1 MLNFLYEFLPV
12 LLFFIAFK
20 AYGIYVATV
29 VGIVIS
35 AVQLAASTAWKK
47 KVDKKQ
53 LITLIIFV
61 IFGGLTLYFH
71 DPIFVKWK
79 PTIIFWIFG
88 AILFISQF
96 IGKKPLMQ
104 RMLETMLEDKIKLPS
119 FVWTRIN
126 LAWTIFLSLLGALNI
141 FIAYHFSTET
151 WVNFKFYGI
160 LGLLFLFTLLQSYYL
175 ARHSSEVK

>member
-20 AYGIYVATV
+20 VYGIYVATI

-35 AVQLAASTAWKK
+35 AIQLAASTAWNKT
-47 KVDKKQ
+47 VDKKQ

-71 DPIFVKWK
+71 NPIFVKWK

-88 AILFISQF
+88 TVLLVSHF

-104 RMLETMLEDKIKLPS
+104 RVLESMLEDKIKPPS
-119 FVWTRIN
+119 IVWARLN
-126 LAWTIFLSLLGALNI
+126 LAWTAFLILLGAINI
-141 FIAYHFSTET
+141 YIAYHFSTET

-160 LGLLFLFTLLQSYYL
+160 LGLLFLFNLLQFFYL